1 LIRKGDLWTKGRS
14 TGKRL
19 ATVDD
24 WDEIY
29 EDLVEFETE
38 RRTRQRTAHFL
49 ERATAQEKLRGGYG
63 LPSVPSFSTDE
74 EFRVLIES
82 LCISGDQARF
92 AVLLEG
98 LRDDLIEAWHSIDAF
113 DRDPDIAEIQMSVAQ
128 HIARVRDHK
137 TNVFM
142 PAMQRLTSAAT
153 YVVKNSGPPEFLA
166 VTIDLLQEVYGTA
179 DRLRS
184 SYLCWLGPRGLMA
197 ASTAE
202 HLTHTVP
209 ALESLVSLHLIGAF
223 VVKRKRLEYFPV
235 LLRRVVWA
243 AGGERRPDYSQPLA
257 FWPLERG
264 WGEPANLTFRGNR
277 IKLCA
282 ERAQNDPALR
292 KLFGSGQS
300 MIEALCQYELLLEF
314 NSYLA
319 VDEKATPESVSNMK
333 KWHPEI
339 NFNFWADFIAFPIE
353 NITGT
358 ALQVLTEIKRKDSA
372 FLEQLLF
379 NQNLVPL
386 LLDSGEVRFAKL
398 LRQIGDDKRQLT
410 LELHKFPASVAWP
423 REIAEAI
430 RQAEHAA

>member
-1 LIRKGDLWTKGRS
+1 
-14 TGKRL
+14 
-19 ATVDD
+19 
-24 WDEIY
+24 
-29 EDLVEFETE
+29 
-38 RRTRQRTAHFL
+38 
-49 ERATAQEKLRGGYG
+49 
-63 LPSVPSFSTDE
+63 
-74 EFRVLIES
+74 
-82 LCISGDQARF
+82 
-92 AVLLEG
+92 
-98 LRDDLIEAWHSIDAF
+98 
-113 DRDPDIAEIQMSVAQ
+113 
-128 HIARVRDHK
+128 
-137 TNVFM
+137 
-142 PAMQRLTSAAT
+142 
-153 YVVKNSGPPEFLA
+153 
-166 VTIDLLQEVYGTA
+166 
-179 DRLRS
+179 
-184 SYLCWLGPRGLMA
+184 
-197 ASTAE
+197 
-202 HLTHTVP
+202 
-209 ALESLVSLHLIGAF
+209 
-223 VVKRKRLEYFPV
+223 
-235 LLRRVVWA
+235 
-243 AGGERRPDYSQPLA
+243 
-257 FWPLERG
+257 
-264 WGEPANLTFRGNR
+264 
-277 IKLCA
+277 
-282 ERAQNDPALR
+282 
-292 KLFGSGQS
+292 